1 MLSNY
6 NNRPTLYHGQIESI
20 DDPAELHRMQVR
32 VFEIHETDK
41 IKVPTDGLPWLQP
54 LFSINAANFAS
65 SPNVGDWVLV
75 YFPDPN
81 STQFGYVMGVLPGIV
96 SETTTLTTYISKSK
110 QLRPVKPAGDPAGK
124 SGFPSTPPLSRE
136 VVAGTGVDNSNKSL
150 IHVCDITIETNR
162 FVSGIKREF
171 GLVLAALKE
180 LIAKAL
186 QAMGFGDPSGLITKF
201 VELAKDIA
209 SQIKKIAD
217 FLTEVNETIAGYLKI
232 VRQIRAMIDYILSL
246 PAKLLAEFQQCLLNL
261 YKSLLAGITASFTDF
276 EGGSTDLKALQEAV
290 KSIGTEIKAVA
301 TQAAVLASTP
311 QQLAAAIVTP
321 TSAAEVDA
329 ASKSFANYMST
340 PNLLSSLTPA
350 ASSLTA
356 SPEAT
361 TLVSAAILTS
371 DNAATA

>member
-1 MLSNY
+1 MKQNY
-6 NNRPTLYHGQIESI
+6 RNTFEGVIEDI
-20 DDPAELHRMQVR
+20 DDPLMMHRVRVR
-32 VFEIHETDK
+32 VFAFHDNDK
-41 IKVPTDGLPWLQP
+41 NKIPTNCLPWLPP
-54 LFSINAANFAS
+54 LFAFNSNQSSI
-65 SPNVGDWVLV
+65 PNVGDWVLV
-75 YFPDPN
+75 YFPDPE
-81 STQFGYVMGVLPGIV
+81 SAQYGYVMGTIPGI
-96 SETTTLTTYISKSK
+96 ISVEEVPELVVTAK
-110 QLRPVKPAGDPAGK
+110 RPEKPAGDPAGVL
-124 SGFPSTPPLSRE
+124 GYPSTAPGGRM
-136 VVAGTGVDNSNKSL
+136 VIKDTGVDRTNQEL
-150 IHVCDITIETNR
+150 VHVCDITLETNR

-209 SQIKKIAD
+209 SQIKKVTD
-217 FLTEVNETIAGYLKI
+217 FLKEVNETIAGYLKI

-276 EGGSTDLKALQEAV
+276 DGGLTDLKELQEAV
-290 KSIGTEIKAVA
+290 KSIGTEIAAVA
-301 TQAAVLASTP
+301 TQAAVLASAP

-329 ASKSFANYMST
+329 ASRSFADYMST
-340 PNLLSSLTPA
+340 PDLLSSLTPA
-350 ASSLTA
+350 ASSLIA

>member
-1 MLSNY
+1 MNK
-6 NNRPTLYHGQIESI
+6 NVFEGQIEDI
-20 DDPAELHRMQVR
+20 DDPLKLHRVRVR
-32 VFEIHETDK
+32 VFAFHNEDK
-41 IKVPTDGLPWLQP
+41 KKVPTVALPWFLSMFAMNSSQS
-54 LFSINAANFAS
+54 SI
-65 SPNVGDWVLV
+65 PKVGEWVLV
-75 YFPDPN
+75 YFPDPE
-81 STQFGYVMGVLPGIV
+81 SAQYGYVMGTIPGIV
-96 SETTTLTTYISKSK
+96 AEEEVPELVVTAK
-110 QLRPVKPAGDPAGK
+110 RPVKPLGDPAGILN
-124 SGFPSTPPLSRE
+124 FPSTPPGGRE
-136 VVAGTGVDNSNKSL
+136 VIVGTGVDRTNQEL
-150 IHVCDITIETNR
+150 IHVCDITIETKR

-209 SQIKKIAD
+209 SQIKKVTD
-217 FLTEVNETIAGYLKI
+217 FLKEVNETIAEYLKI

-246 PAKLLAEFQQCLLNL
+246 PARLLAEFQQCLSNL

-276 EGGSTDLKALQEAV
+276 DVGGTDLKQLKDAV
-290 KSIGTEIKAVA
+290 SSIGTEITAVA

-340 PNLLSSLTPA
+340 PDLLSSLTPA
-350 ASSLTA
+350 TSALTA
-356 SPEAT
+356 PPEHSAI
-361 TLVSAAILTS
+361 VSSSILTS
-371 DNAATA
+371 SNAVTA

>member
-1 MLSNY
+1 MNKY
-6 NNRPTLYHGQIESI
+6 VFEGQIEDI
-20 DDPAELHRMQVR
+20 DDPLKLHRVRVR
-32 VFEIHETDK
+32 VFAFHNEDRK
-41 IKVPTDGLPWLQP
+41 KVPTVALPWFSS
-54 LFSINAANFAS
+54 LFAMNSSQSSI
-65 SPNVGDWVLV
+65 PKVGEWVLV
-75 YFPDPN
+75 YFPDPE
-81 STQFGYVMGVLPGIV
+81 SAQYGYVMGTIPGIV
-96 SETTTLTTYISKSK
+96 AEEEVPEIVVTAV
-110 QLRPVKPAGDPAGK
+110 RPVKPPGDPAGILN
-124 SGFPSTPPLSRE
+124 FPSTSPGGRE
-136 VVAGTGVDNSNKSL
+136 VIAGTGVDRTNQEL
-150 IHVCDITIETNR
+150 VHVCDITLETNR

-209 SQIKKIAD
+209 SQIKKVTD
-217 FLTEVNETIAGYLKI
+217 FLKEVNETIAGYLKI

-246 PAKLLAEFQQCLLNL
+246 PEKLLAEFQQCLSNL

-276 EGGSTDLKALQEAV
+276 GGGSTDLKELQDAV
-290 KSIGTEIKAVA
+290 SSIGTEIAAVA
-301 TQAAVLASTP
+301 TQAAVLASAP

-329 ASKSFANYMST
+329 ASRSFADYMST
-340 PNLLSSLTPA
+340 PDLLSSLTPA
-350 ASSLTA
+350 ASSLVA

>member
-1 MLSNY
+1 MNK
-6 NNRPTLYHGQIESI
+6 NVFEGQIEDI
-20 DDPAELHRMQVR
+20 DDPLKLHRVRVR
-32 VFEIHETDK
+32 VFAVHNEDRK
-41 IKVPTDGLPWLQP
+41 KVPTIALPW
-54 LFSINAANFAS
+54 FSSIFAMNS
-65 SPNVGDWVLV
+65 SQSSIPKVGEWVLV
-75 YFPDPN
+75 YFPDPE
-81 STQFGYVMGVLPGIV
+81 SAQYGYVMGTIPGIV
-96 SETTTLTTYISKSK
+96 AQEEVPELVVTAV
-110 QLRPVKPAGDPAGK
+110 RPVKPPGDPAGILN
-124 SGFPSTPPLSRE
+124 FPSTSPGGRG
-136 VVAGTGVDNSNKSL
+136 VIAGTGVDRTNQEL
-150 IHVCDITIETNR
+150 VHVCDIRLETDR

-217 FLTEVNETIAGYLKI
+217 FLTEVNETIAGYLKV

-246 PAKLLAEFQQCLLNL
+246 PAKLLAEFQQCLSNL

-276 EGGSTDLKALQEAV
+276 GSGSTDLKQLQDAV
-290 KSIGTEIKAVA
+290 SSIGTEIAAVA
-301 TQAAVLASTP
+301 TQAAVLASAP

-329 ASKSFANYMST
+329 ASRSFADYMST
-340 PNLLSSLTPA
+340 PDLLSSLTPA
-350 ASSLTA
+350 ASSLIA

>member
-1 MLSNY
+1 MNK
-6 NNRPTLYHGQIESI
+6 NVFEGQIEDI
-20 DDPAELHRMQVR
+20 DDPLKLHRVRVR
-32 VFEIHETDK
+32 VFAFHNEDK
-41 IKVPTDGLPWLQP
+41 KKVPTIALPWFSS
-54 LFSINAANFAS
+54 LFAMNSSQSSI
-65 SPNVGDWVLV
+65 PKVGEWVLV
-75 YFPDPN
+75 YFPDPE
-81 STQFGYVMGVLPGIV
+81 SAQYGYVMGTIPGIV
-96 SETTTLTTYISKSK
+96 AEEEVPGIVVTAT
-110 QLRPVKPAGDPAGK
+110 RPVKPPGDPAGILN
-124 SGFPSTPPLSRE
+124 FPSTSPGGRE
-136 VVAGTGVDNSNKSL
+136 VIAGTGVDRTNQEL
-150 IHVCDITIETNR
+150 VHVCDITLETNR

-171 GLVLAALKE
+171 GQVLAALKE

-246 PAKLLAEFQQCLLNL
+246 PEKLLAEFQQCLSNL

-276 EGGSTDLKALQEAV
+276 DGGLTDLKELQDAV
-290 KSIGTEIKAVA
+290 SSIGTEIKAVA

-311 QQLAAAIVTP
+311 QQLVAAIVTP

-329 ASKSFANYMST
+329 ASKSFADYMST
-340 PNLLSSLTPA
+340 PDLLSSLTPA
-350 ASSLTA
+350 ASSLIA

-361 TLVSAAILTS
+361 TLVSSTILTS

>member
-1 MLSNY
+1 MNK
-6 NNRPTLYHGQIESI
+6 NVFEGQIEDI
-20 DDPAELHRMQVR
+20 DDPLKLHRVRVR
-32 VFEIHETDK
+32 VFAVHNEDRK
-41 IKVPTDGLPWLQP
+41 KVPTVALPWFSS
-54 LFSINAANFAS
+54 LFAMNSSQSSI
-65 SPNVGDWVLV
+65 PKVGEWVLV
-75 YFPDPN
+75 YFPDPE
-81 STQFGYVMGVLPGIV
+81 SAQYGYVMGTIPGIV
-96 SETTTLTTYISKSK
+96 AQEEVPGIVVTAR
-110 QLRPVKPAGDPAGK
+110 RPVKPPGDPAGILN
-124 SGFPSTPPLSRE
+124 FPSTSPGGRG
-136 VVAGTGVDNSNKSL
+136 VIAGTGVDRTNQEL
-150 IHVCDITIETNR
+150 VHVCDIRLETDR

-217 FLTEVNETIAGYLKI
+217 FLTEVNETIAGYLKV

-246 PAKLLAEFQQCLLNL
+246 PAKLLAEFQQCLSNL

-276 EGGSTDLKALQEAV
+276 GGGLTDLKQLQDAV
-290 KSIGTEIKAVA
+290 SSIGTEIAAVA
-301 TQAAVLASTP
+301 TQAAVLASAP

-329 ASKSFANYMST
+329 ASRSFADYMST
-340 PNLLSSLTPA
+340 PDLLSSLTPA
-350 ASSLTA
+350 ASSLIA